1 MERERE
7 RDTNTT
13 THTQT
18 EREEGRNTERKKLMW
33 AREKWRKIGTG
44 RERNSG
50 RKIRKR
56 RGRKEERVGQVDRKR
71 KKSQPQ
77 LFGRIELLGCNVS
90 ALNKFVS
97 IHQNDPTFQAPVGVP
112 TCGVE
117 TPGNGGNDPGSK
129 FSKTPWPS
137 SRGGSRA
144 RIRKSCPGKLRLPT
158 SETLISVT
166 FSWVFVLVHI

>member
-1 MERERE
+1 MSKR
-7 RDTNTT
+7 
-13 THTQT
+13 
-18 EREEGRNTERKKLMW
+18 ERKKDW
-33 AREKWRKIGTG
+33 NRKRE
-44 RERNSG
+44 EG

-56 RGRKEERVGQVDRKR
+56 RGRKDERVGQVDRKR

-129 FSKTPWPS
+129 FSKTP
-137 SRGGSRA
+137 
-144 RIRKSCPGKLRLPT
+144 
-158 SETLISVT
+158 
-166 FSWVFVLVHI
+166 